1 MEGDRGYDDK
11 NLIVK
16 LLDKQKI
23 KSVIDICNKWIDS
36 DKTRLLLQKEN
47 VVYNTRGPCLGCA
60 LKQVYNGKYVTGDL
74 RRAVKH

>member
-23 KSVIDICNKWIDS
+23 KSVIDICNKWIDPTKHDYFCRRKMS
-36 DKTRLLLQKEN
+36 FITQGDR
-47 VVYNTRGPCLGCA
+47 VLG
-60 LKQVYNGKYVTGDL
+60 VP
-74 RRAVKH
+74 